1 MNDESTEGLDPTEV
15 DLVSLVNYML
25 RNNLVSVK
33 VRLESLKSSEEDA
46 SSKVLVDVR
55 GNLTDD
61 ALPSDLGLEGVFIVA
76 TA

>member
-1 MNDESTEGLDPTEV
+1 MNDESTGGLDPTEV

-33 VRLESLKSSEEDA
+33 VRLESLESTRDDA
-46 SSKVLVDVR
+46 GSKVLVDVR
-55 GNLTDD
+55 EDLTDD

-76 TA
+76 AV